1 MGYLPC
7 LAMGLHDVGRTNL
20 IIDYGVSMRS
30 YYMIMVFSVVFAVI
44 SSGCKLKERQYGK
57 FTKDEISKMPY
68 AKVEG
73 LPEPSG
79 GVTLSIMGQTVTANE
94 IVNNQPVI
102 KSLAPMADLGVYDL
116 FTIKAKPLVSQI
128 VMSKVSD
135 VLVYNLAKKNAPSN
149 IDEVLEKAAEKEV
162 NRHLAKYGHNRAR
175 AESAFK
181 KMGFFDW
188 DDFTEFKKKVVMT
201 QMYMSKKIKKDIPI
215 AHDDMIARYNIFIAN
230 KDPDFIWDS
239 RLKMRVIDIQPDK
252 LASDEIKVENGE
264 SRKQA
269 TLRKGKELLE
279 RIKAG
284 ENFGKLAE
292 ANSHGV
298 GKKTGGLWADRAVG
312 SLVEPYD
319 ALEKAAEKMDSG
331 DISDVI
337 EVEGHVFVMKLED
350 KRIGGTVPFTEVQGR
365 IESELRLI
373 SQRSE
378 YNKVFAEI
386 VQQANVKDLDIF
398 TNYCLK
404 QAFDIIQKSK

>member
-1 MGYLPC
+1 
-7 LAMGLHDVGRTNL
+7 
-20 IIDYGVSMRS
+20 
-30 YYMIMVFSVVFAVI
+30 
-44 SSGCKLKERQYGK
+44 
-57 FTKDEISKMPY
+57 
-68 AKVEG
+68 
-73 LPEPSG
+73 
-79 GVTLSIMGQTVTANE
+79 
-94 IVNNQPVI
+94 
-102 KSLAPMADLGVYDL
+102 
-116 FTIKAKPLVSQI
+116 
-128 VMSKVSD
+128 
-135 VLVYNLAKKNAPSN
+135 
-149 IDEVLEKAAEKEV
+149 
-162 NRHLAKYGHNRAR
+162 
-175 AESAFK
+175 
-181 KMGFFDW
+181 
-188 DDFTEFKKKVVMT
+188 
-201 QMYMSKKIKKDIPI
+201 
-215 AHDDMIARYNIFIAN
+215 
-230 KDPDFIWDS
+230 
-239 RLKMRVIDIQPDK
+239 MRVIDIQPDK

-264 SRKQA
+264 SREEA

-292 ANSHGV
+292 ANSNGV

-373 SQRSE
+373 SQRAE
-378 YNKVFAEI
+378 YNKVFVEI